1 MNYENHPCFNYG
13 ARHQFGRIHL
23 PVAPN
28 CNMQCNY
35 CNRDFD
41 CINESRPGV
50 ASAILKPRQAIRYL
64 DAVLEK
70 IPNVAVVGIAG
81 PGDPFANSFET
92 LETLRLVREKYK
104 DMMLCVATN
113 GLDVSRHV
121 AVLEDLGI
129 SHITLTVNAVD
140 MHVASK
146 IYAWARFAARMY
158 RGLDA
163 ARLILANQDEA
174 IRKLKERNIQVKIN
188 TVVIPGVNDFHVAA
202 VARQMANLGAD
213 IMNCIPLYSVA
224 GTPFADLGSVT
235 PESIEVIRRESGQ
248 YLSQMTHCRRCRAD
262 AAGLLGHDQQEEIRS
277 LLKNAS
283 TSGDRDSAPYVAVAS
298 MEGLLVNSHL
308 GEAKELWI
316 FGRKNGEVELVE
328 RRSTPS
334 SGGGM
339 ERWQEMADLLQDCRA
354 VLVSGIGRTPRTV
367 LEEAGLRIVVMEGLA
382 HEGVE
387 AILSGQE
394 MPRMLL
400 GTGGVCG
407 LGMGCSGTGT
417 GCG

>member
-64 DAVLEK
+64 DAVMEK

-235 PESIEVIRRESGQ
+235 PESIEVIRLESGQ

>member
-64 DAVLEK
+64 DAVMEK